1 MVNGVSELRTAGSY
15 QLGVPFF
22 CFSLLFSSYYITSLD
37 LGPVE
42 MASARVLP
50 PPDLSQW
57 EVEFPRA
64 PDPPKGHLER
74 Y

>member
-1 MVNGVSELRTAGSY
+1 MDLEVEIWRRDNFWMFS
-15 QLGVPFF
+15 
-22 CFSLLFSSYYITSLD
+22 CFALLFFSSLD

-42 MASARVLP
+42 MALARVLP

-64 PDPPKGHLER
+64 PDPPKGHPER

>member
-1 MVNGVSELRTAGSY
+1 MFS
-15 QLGVPFF
+15 
-22 CFSLLFSSYYITSLD
+22 CFSLLFFSSLD
-37 LGPVE
+37 LGPVQ

-64 PDPPKGHLER
+64 PDPPKGHPER
-74 Y
+74 YSSVLGLMGSYDSVRGTVV